1 MYYLAVYYVKQLQD
15 RLIPYIHFMRALFIL
30 FLVVSGLFQG
40 GAFAQKV
47 TVSPEILLRDDY
59 SYTLLGKV
67 SDKILLV
74 RNKGFGQTLSIYNEG
89 LGFVQEIPLEFEDRK
104 INLIGFVTTAND
116 FNCYYSFKDKGIEY
130 IKSVKLSPSG
140 EQYFS
145 DTLNVR
151 DNAYL
156 TQYYKFNG
164 SKNDRY
170 VVVFNPTDDNG
181 MKLLLYDNQEMELIY
196 DTEINAKGVSMRK
209 DFRKITVTEDGKVGI
224 LFEKFNSTFRKEAHH
239 FRLVEIDKDGVATDQ
254 QIQFNGKLT
263 NDVDLLINNNNQFEI
278 VGIFGEKYEDISN
291 GYFKSTGDTIK
302 RIFFPEEMLTDVS
315 LNTKKRVEGL
325 QNYLLNDV
333 IQRRDGG
340 YLFVMEANKEFYRA
354 SNSRNFRGGSYRNS
368 VTDYYTED
376 IVLLSIDP
384 NGELQWNTVLPKK
397 QFSQDDEGVYSSF
410 FIFKTPSKLH
420 FVYNDE
426 IKNNNTV
433 SEYVVNPAGRFERNS
448 VLSTAYQKLKLRIRN
463 AMQVSSSA
471 FLMLSERNNRINIVK
486 IEY

>member
-1 MYYLAVYYVKQLQD
+1 MQY
-15 RLIPYIHFMRALFIL
+15 RLIPYLHFMRPLFIL
-30 FLVVSGLFQG
+30 LLVASVFFCN

-74 RNKGFGQTLSIYNEG
+74 RNKGFGQSLSIYNEG
-89 LGFVQEIPLEFEDRK
+89 LGFIQEIPLEFEDRK
-104 INLIGFVTTAND
+104 VNLIGFVTSAND
-116 FNCYYSFKDKGIEY
+116 FNCYYSFKDKGVEY
-130 IKSVKLSPSG
+130 IKSVKLSPMG
-140 EQYFS
+140 EQYFQ

-151 DNAYL
+151 ENAYISD
-156 TQYYKFNG
+156 YYKFNG

-170 VVVFNPTDDNG
+170 VVVFNPTDDAG
-181 MKLLLYDNQEMELIY
+181 MKLMLYDNQEMELIY
-196 DTEINAKGVSMRK
+196 DTNLIAKGVSMRK
-209 DFRKITVTEDGKVGI
+209 DFRKIVVADDGTVGI
-224 LFEKFNSTFRKEAHH
+224 LFEKYNTTFRKEGHH
-239 FRLVEIDKDGVATDQ
+239 YRLIEIDREGTAIDK
-254 QIQFNGKLT
+254 QIPMYGKLT
-263 NDVDLLINNNNQFEI
+263 NDVELLVSNDNQFEI
-278 VGIFGEKYEDISN
+278 VGIFGEKYEDMSN
-291 GYFKSTGDTIK
+291 GFFTCSGDSINQTI
-302 RIFFPEEMLTDVS
+302 FPDKMLSDVS
-315 LNTKKRVEGL
+315 LNTKKKVEGL

-333 IQRRDGG
+333 IQRKDGG
-340 YLFVMEANKEFYRA
+340 FLFVMEANKEFYR
-354 SNSRNFRGGSYRNS
+354 STNSRNFRGGTYRNS
-368 VTDYYTED
+368 VTDYYNED

-384 NGELQWNTVLPKK
+384 SGALQWHTVLPKK
-397 QFSQDDEGVYSSF
+397 QFSQDDDGVYSSF

-463 AMQVSSSA
+463 ATQVSSSA
-471 FLMLSERNNRINIVK
+471 YLMLSERNNRINIVK